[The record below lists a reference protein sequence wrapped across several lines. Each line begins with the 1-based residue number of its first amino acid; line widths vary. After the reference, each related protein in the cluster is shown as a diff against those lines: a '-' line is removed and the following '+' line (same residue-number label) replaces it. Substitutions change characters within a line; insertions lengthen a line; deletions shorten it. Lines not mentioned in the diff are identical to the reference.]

1 MYRKGEDRSTT
12 DKTIK
17 PSIGT
22 ETAYGWNGGGT
33 QRTHPPNPSMS
44 YLGIADKGLKLNLA
58 DQVDPS
64 RPGTDA
70 GETAWDETLARHV
83 WGKTTRTDDKGRLE

>member
-1 MYRKGEDRSTT
+1 
-12 DKTIK
+12 
-17 PSIGT
+17 
-22 ETAYGWNGGGT
+22 
-33 QRTHPPNPSMS
+33 MS

-83 WGKTTRTDDKGRLE
+83 WGKTHLAHNSKEMT